1 MNQSKE
7 SDFMF
12 EKFKNFMSGRYGV
25 DQLSNGLNF
34 LFLILVLIGLLSR
47 NTIVLYISLIPL
59 FYNYF
64 RIFSKNFSKRYNE
77 NRIYTNM
84 MSPIYDFIEKM
95 KLKMQ
100 KKKKRDK
107 TKYKYYHCK
116 KCGQELR
123 IPRGKGKVVITCP
136 ICKHSFEGR
145 S

>member
-1 MNQSKE
+1 ML
-7 SDFMF
+7 
-12 EKFKNFMSGRYGV
+12 EKFKKFMAGRYGL
-25 DQLSNGLNF
+25 DQLSNGLNV
-34 LFLILVLIGLLSR
+34 LFFIMVLIGLFSK
-47 NTIVLYISLIPL
+47 NTLVLYLSLIPL

-84 MSPIYDFIEKM
+84 MSPLYNLMDKLKDKFNRM
-95 KLKMQ
+95 KLSLQ

-116 KCGQELR
+116 NCGQELR
-123 IPRGKGKVVITCP
+123 IPRGKGKVIITCP

>member
-1 MNQSKE
+1 ML
-7 SDFMF
+7 
-12 EKFKNFMSGRYGV
+12 EKFKKFMAGRYGL
-25 DQLSNGLNF
+25 DQLSNGLNV
-34 LFLILVLIGLLSR
+34 LFFIMVLIGLFSK
-47 NTIVLYISLIPL
+47 NTLVLYLSLIPL

-84 MSPIYDFIEKM
+84 MSPLYNLIDKLKDKFNRM
-95 KLKMQ
+95 KLNLQ

-116 KCGQELR
+116 NCGQELR
-123 IPRGKGKVVITCP
+123 IPRGKGKVIITCP

>member
-1 MNQSKE
+1 ML
-7 SDFMF
+7 
-12 EKFKNFMSGRYGV
+12 EKFKKFMAGRYGL
-25 DQLSNGLNF
+25 DQLSNGLNV
-34 LFLILVLIGLLSR
+34 LFFIMVLIGLFSK
-47 NTIVLYISLIPL
+47 NTLVLYLSLIPL

-84 MSPIYDFIEKM
+84 MSPLYNLMDKQKDKFNRM
-95 KLKMQ
+95 KLSLQ

-116 KCGQELR
+116 NCGQELR
-123 IPRGKGKVVITCP
+123 IPRGKGKVIITCP

>member
-1 MNQSKE
+1 ML
-7 SDFMF
+7 
-12 EKFKNFMSGRYGV
+12 EKFKKFMVGRYGI
-25 DQLSNGLNF
+25 DQLSSGLNI
-34 LFLILVLIGLLSR
+34 LFFILVLIGFFTH
-47 NTIVLYISLIPL
+47 NPIFLYLSLIPM

-84 MSPIYDFIEKM
+84 MSPIYNFFEKM
-95 KLKMQ
+95 KLKIN
-100 KKKKRDK
+100 KNKKRDK
-107 TKYKYYHCK
+107 VKYKYYHCK
-116 KCGQELR
+116 NCGQELR

>member
-1 MNQSKE
+1 MKE
-7 SDFMF
+7 KF
-12 EKFKNFMSGRYGV
+12 EKFMAGRYGV
-25 DQLSNGLNF
+25 DQLSNALNV
-34 LFLILVLIGLLSR
+34 LFILLVVIGLISR
-47 NTIVLYISLIPL
+47 NTLIWWIALIPM

-64 RIFSKNFSKRYNE
+64 RMFSKNFSKRYNE

-84 MSPIYDFIEKM
+84 MSPVYNFFDKM
-95 KLKMQ
+95 KLKFQ
-100 KKKKRDK
+100 KKQKRDK
-107 TKYKYYHCK
+107 KKYKYYHCK